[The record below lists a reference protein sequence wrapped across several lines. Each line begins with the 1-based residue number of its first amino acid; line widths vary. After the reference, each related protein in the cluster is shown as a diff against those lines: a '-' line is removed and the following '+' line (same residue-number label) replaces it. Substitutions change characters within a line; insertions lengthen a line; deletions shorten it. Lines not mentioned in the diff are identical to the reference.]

1 MKKIY
6 DKKRHAHVVFL
17 SWQECA
23 LRARFSDS
31 HVAFQMHFFVFAV
44 KAETDVVSGG
54 GCKSTVPAFDDRE
67 AGGFHLREEKGQ
79 RKVFW

>member
-1 MKKIY
+1 
-6 DKKRHAHVVFL
+6 
-17 SWQECA
+17 
-23 LRARFSDS
+23 
-31 HVAFQMHFFVFAV
+31 MHFFVFAV

-67 AGGFHLREEKGQ
+67 TGGFHLREEKGE

>member
-1 MKKIY
+1 MTKNGM
-6 DKKRHAHVVFL
+6 RMSFFL

-44 KAETDVVSGG
+44 KAETDVVSGE

-67 AGGFHLREEKGQ
+67 TGGFHLREEKGE